1 VVLATVSIGTSA
13 ARGKPT
19 MNTTLLKLYRKG
31 QDLAGREEGQQL
43 VEYALIAALLAF
55 GGIAGV
61 KSIASALNNAFNGIS
76 SNLGIYIS

>member
-1 VVLATVSIGTSA
+1 
-13 ARGKPT
+13 
-19 MNTTLLKLYRKG
+19 M
-31 QDLAGREEGQQL
+31 AGREEGQQL

-76 SNLGIYIS
+76 SNLGNYIS